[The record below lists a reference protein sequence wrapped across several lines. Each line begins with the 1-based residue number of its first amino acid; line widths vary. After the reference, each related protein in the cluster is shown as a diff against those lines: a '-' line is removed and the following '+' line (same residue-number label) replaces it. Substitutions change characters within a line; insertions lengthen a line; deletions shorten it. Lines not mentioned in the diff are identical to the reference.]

1 MYMEAVK
8 EIRKLEDQMEQAKIQ
23 ARSQAKDSLDAVEKE
38 GRALLAAA
46 RQTIREEDAA
56 AMSACEEQAGQRRQA
71 VLQQAEAQ
79 CRALREQA
87 AGHMDE
93 AVARIVERVVG
104 R

>member
-38 GRALLAAA
+38 GR
-46 RQTIREEDAA
+46 AA